1 MGDNAFQFQQK
12 SQLNLEL
19 CGVSSVLQ
27 VPSFTATVNDTSSD
41 QTSDSSESVDHH
53 KVHSVNTEAALLHY
67 CNYITQKKQRL
78 NSKKK
83 KKKQFAN
90 IRHESGC
97 KHFFFFQSLCWSIK
111 ETKQVKETWSENQTS
126 STEIWLKKLVFIKKK
141 HSDVKKKK
149 QVSSCANSFFFSEMS
164 WSAFVPL
171 KS

>member
-1 MGDNAFQFQQK
+1 MSNCLGQSRFYTIKQAATKDFTVHTTSTGDTDMGDNAFQFQQK

-83 KKKQFAN
+83 KKNRLQISVMKADVN
-90 IRHESGC
+90 
-97 KHFFFFQSLCWSIK
+97 
-111 ETKQVKETWSENQTS
+111 TS
-126 STEIWLKKLVFIKKK
+126 S
-141 HSDVKKKK
+141 
-149 QVSSCANSFFFSEMS
+149 FFSPCVG
-164 WSAFVPL
+164 A
-171 KS
+171 